1 MNPTIVLYTHTDYK
15 DVWPVI
21 FGQTNKY
28 LPLNK
33 KIIFVDK
40 FDESIDSSYTQI
52 YYDDKLSYTDRVR
65 SCLEKVTDD
74 LILFFHEDMPLY
86 ADPDN
91 EILNQFTSLVKE
103 GKADFIRL
111 IKAGVDEMFIPS
123 GIHSDLVECPENSLF
138 SIQPTITTTKK
149 LKDIFSDFP
158 NLNIWQFES
167 NVSDSCI
174 RRQYTKCY
182 MASKEF
188 ETKRG
193 LYHWNS
199 DIFPYVATA
208 IVKGRWNCA
217 EYNLELNELFERY
230 NIDKNKRGVIFY
242 V

>member
-1 MNPTIVLYTHTDYK
+1 MRPTIILYTHTDYK
-15 DVWPVI
+15 DVWPMI

-28 LPLNK
+28 LSSYN
-33 KIIFVDK
+33 KIIFVDR
-40 FDESIDSSYTQI
+40 FDESINSDYKQI
-52 YYDDKLSYTDRVR
+52 YYDDKLSYTDRMK
-65 SCLEKVTDD
+65 SCLEKVTDE
-74 LILFFHEDMPLY
+74 IVLFFHEDMPLY
-86 ADPDN
+86 EEPDH
-91 EILNQFTSLVKE
+91 EILGQFASLVKS

-111 IKAGVDEMFIPS
+111 IKAGVDETFIPS
-123 GIHSDLVECPENSLF
+123 GVHPNLVLCSDDSLF

-167 NVSDSCI
+167 NVSESCI
-174 RRQYTKCY
+174 RRNYKNCY

-193 LYHWNS
+193 IYHWNS
-199 DIFPYVATA
+199 EVFPYIATA

-217 EYNLELNELFERY
+217 EYNLELNQMFETY
-230 NIDKNKRGVIFY
+230 DIDKGKRGMLLY